1 MALLTGG
8 AHTAELE
15 VVVANIRSG
24 KGIIRVAICSPDTF
38 LKESCQWHGHG
49 KAAAGEVKV
58 VVEVPPGAWA
68 AQAYQ
73 DETEIGRIP
82 RNFFGLPT
90 VGIGFSNDAP
100 FRFGPPS
107 FADAAFRLGAG
118 GGRIRINLRYF

>member
-1 MALLTGG
+1 MLASSGVQ
-8 AHTAELE
+8 AARLE
-15 VVVANIRSG
+15 VVVGNIRSG
-24 KGIIRVAICSPDTF
+24 KGHIRVAICSPETF
-38 LKESCQWHGHG
+38 LKETCQWHGQG
-49 KAAAGEVKV
+49 KAAPGEVTV
-58 VVEVPPGAWA
+58 TLDVPSGTWA

-73 DETEIGRIP
+73 DENDVGKIT

-118 GGRIRINLRYF
+118 SGRIRLNLRYF

>member
-1 MALLTGG
+1 MLAGG
-8 AHTAELE
+8 AQAARLE
-15 VVVANIRSG
+15 VVVGNIRNARG
-24 KGIIRVAICSPDTF
+24 HIRVAVCTADTF
-38 LKESCQWHGHG
+38 LKETCQWRAHG
-49 KAAAGEVKV
+49 KAASGEVTLTLD
-58 VVEVPPGAWA
+58 VPPGTWA

-73 DETEIGRIP
+73 DETDVGKIT

-118 GGRIRINLRYF
+118 GGRIRLNLRYF

>member
-1 MALLTGG
+1 MLASG
-8 AHTAELE
+8 AQAAKLE
-15 VVVANIRSG
+15 VMVGNIRSG
-24 KGIIRVAICSPDTF
+24 KGHVRVAVCSPDTF
-38 LKESCQWHGHG
+38 LKETCQWYGHG
-49 KAAAGEVKV
+49 KAVPGEVTV
-58 VVEVPPGAWA
+58 TLDVPPGTWA

-73 DETEIGRIP
+73 DENDIGKIA

-118 GGRIRINLRYF
+118 GGRIRLNLRYF

>member
-1 MALLTGG
+1 MLAGG
-8 AHTAELE
+8 AQAAKLE
-15 VVVANIRSG
+15 VVVGNVRSG
-24 KGIIRVAICSPDTF
+24 KGHVRVAVCSPDTF
-38 LKESCQWHGHG
+38 LKETCQWHGQG
-49 KAAAGEVKV
+49 KAAPGEVTV
-58 VVEVPPGAWA
+58 TLDVPPGTWA

-73 DETEIGRIP
+73 DENDVGKIT

-118 GGRIRINLRYF
+118 GGRIRFNLRYF